1 MGYYS
6 DLSLEEEDNPFEE
19 MEEASEVQAAPPVP
33 ALANATA
40 RQTATQSPDPDK
52 LVYFTA
58 PDLSSALTM
67 ATSGAPVP
75 PAVSQS
81 AVPVV
86 SASAETPPDSGDKQ
100 AEVNSKP
107 AEDEESKKRAH
118 EEAEAKR
125 KTEWEAKQ
133 AAKKAAEAEKL
144 ARVAAMSDQDVMTAA
159 MQQLG
164 EDAEKLTRRNMKEC
178 VTEYIQTMCLDD
190 PAFARK
196 VMHPKKSFV
205 HCIWHIN
212 NKAAEFAQE
221 EMKANGFKPE
231 RGGFPGSGVNGMY
244 GCDVPDD
251 MVYQWAAE
259 YFNDPNAKE
268 DEDKEDKFVPQPYR
282 GTVTTT
288 KSKAKDKKKEQKK
301 AETKKPEPKP
311 VPKPADSGQM
321 DFFAEAS

>member
-6 DLSLEEEDNPFEE
+6 DLTIEDNDPFEE
-19 MEEASEVQAAPPVP
+19 MDEPFEEESSAVMPAPERKVRQAAVAQETAEVSARHNAPVLLHPEGSAVQGSHQDGQKAVPIAEASAATE
-33 ALANATA
+33 A
-40 RQTATQSPDPDK
+40 D
-52 LVYFTA
+52 
-58 PDLSSALTM
+58 SSK
-67 ATSGAPVP
+67 
-75 PAVSQS
+75 
-81 AVPVV
+81 
-86 SASAETPPDSGDKQ
+86 AS
-100 AEVNSKP
+100 
-107 AEDEESKKRAH
+107 EDEDARKQAH

-125 KTEWEAKQ
+125 KAEWEAKQ

-144 ARVAAMSDQDVMTAA
+144 ARVASMSDEDVMTAA

-244 GCDVPDD
+244 GCDIPDD

-268 DEDKEDKFVPQPYR
+268 DEDKDEKFMPQPYR
-282 GTVTTT
+282 GTVTTSRT
-288 KSKAKDKKKEQKK
+288 KAKDKKKEQKK
-301 AETKKPEPKP
+301 SGPKKQEPKSMQ
-311 VPKPADSGQM
+311 KAEDNGQM